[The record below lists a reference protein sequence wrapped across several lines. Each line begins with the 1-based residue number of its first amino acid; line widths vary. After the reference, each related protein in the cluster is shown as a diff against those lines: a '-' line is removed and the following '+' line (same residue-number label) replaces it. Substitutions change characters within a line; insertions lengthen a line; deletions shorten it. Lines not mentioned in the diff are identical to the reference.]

1 MNQVIYL
8 DNQATTP
15 VDPAVLEA
23 MWPYFTEKF
32 GKAASRSHPY
42 GWEAEEAVEL
52 ARTRVAAALHADG
65 REIVFTSGATESNN
79 LAIKGVAEA
88 YRQKGNHLI
97 TVSTEHKCVL
107 DSMSFLEHQGYRVT
121 YLPVSAGGLIDP
133 AQLAAA
139 ITPETILIS
148 VMFANNEIGVLQPV
162 AEIGR
167 IAKAHGVVFHTDAA
181 QAVGKVPIDVQALGI
196 DLLSISGHKL
206 YGPKGIGALYV
217 RRKNPRVSLTA
228 QIHGGGHERG
238 MRSGTL
244 AVPLIVGLGTAVE
257 QAVANLSAE
266 APRLRALRDRLLEQI
281 TGRLSGVIVNGSLD
295 ERLAGNLNL
304 AFAGVEGTALLM
316 GLADTVALSSGS
328 ACTSASLAPSHVLRA
343 LGLDDELAH
352 ASLRFGI
359 GRFNTE
365 ADIERTSAK
374 VVEVVNRLREL
385 SPAWEAHL
393 NRQAVASS

>member
-32 GKAASRSHPY
+32 GNAASRSHPY

>member
-32 GKAASRSHPY
+32 GNAASRSHPY

-52 ARTRVAAALHADG
+52 ARTRVVAALHADG

-139 ITPETILIS
+139 ITSETILIS